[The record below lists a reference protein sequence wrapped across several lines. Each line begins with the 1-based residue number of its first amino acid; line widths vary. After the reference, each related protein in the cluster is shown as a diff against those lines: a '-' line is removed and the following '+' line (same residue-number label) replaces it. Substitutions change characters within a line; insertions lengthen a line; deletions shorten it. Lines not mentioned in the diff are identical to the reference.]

1 MISGTTH
8 IGATLRDMFDISPA
22 KLPRPLLRRNWV
34 DDYAETAPL
43 LGRVQHQ
50 IIKIAK
56 NIISCGEKDE
66 LISAAGV

>member
-8 IGATLRDMFDISPA
+8 IGATLRDIFEIPPA

-43 LGRVQHQ
+43 SGRGQV
-50 IIKIAK
+50 IKIAK